1 MSRELCGFCLLLL
14 VLFDTLFDKER
25 WPALAAQRTARVF
38 EKDGK
43 YTWACTVCLE
53 VRPGRRF
60 HAAQMAAM
68 DGALHNGR
76 MHGDGRIALV
86 RGRLDPIAIRGAKCP
101 KCDQLFGVV
110 KTDRAET
117 GVFFRGLVINLPVT
131 VTVQE
136 LADGLTIRCPAD
148 QVELDDL
155 VTAVPD

>member
-1 MSRELCGFCLLLL
+1 MWACELCRDVMPGHRF
-14 VLFDTLFDKER
+14 KGPR
-25 WPALAAQRTARVF
+25 LA
-38 EKDGK
+38 E
-43 YTWACTVCLE
+43 
-53 VRPGRRF
+53 
-60 HAAQMAAM
+60 M
-68 DGALHNGR
+68 DGAIHNGR
-76 MHGDGRIALV
+76 KHDDGRIALV